1 MTIISGLAVYFI
13 IWWLTLFMVLPWGSR
28 SAHEAGSAV
37 GAGHA
42 PSAPIQ
48 ARMRVKVLVTT
59 VLTTAFFAAFY
70 WMITSSSLTLD
81 DLWFLPDFTPK
92 L

>member
-13 IWWLTLFMVLPWGSR
+13 IWWLTLFMVLPWGAKSP
-28 SAHEAGSAV
+28 HEAGELPV
-37 GAGHA
+37 GGNA

-48 ARMRVKVLVTT
+48 AHIKVKLLVTT
-59 VLTTAFFAAFY
+59 LLATGFFGLFY
-70 WMITSSSLTLD
+70 WLVPAGNMSLN

>member
-1 MTIISGLAVYFI
+1 MKITSAIAVYFI
-13 IWWLTLFMVLPWGSR
+13 MWWLTLFMVLPWGSR
-28 SAHEAGSAV
+28 SAHEAGTAV

-48 ARMRVKVLVTT
+48 ARMRLKVLVTT
-59 VLTTAFFAAFY
+59 VLTTGFFAAFY
-70 WMITSSSLTLD
+70 WMITASSLTLD
-81 DLWFLPDFTPK
+81 DIWFLPDFTPK